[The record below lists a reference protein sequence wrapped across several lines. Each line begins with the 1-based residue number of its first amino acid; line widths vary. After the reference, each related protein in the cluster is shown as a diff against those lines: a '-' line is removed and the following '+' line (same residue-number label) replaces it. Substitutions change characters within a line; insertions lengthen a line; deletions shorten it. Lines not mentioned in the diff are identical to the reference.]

1 VSGEWIPFYSNTGE
15 GSSKLLP
22 GDTYKEIW
30 QVKLEGRYR
39 YVREI
44 FAEGY
49 LNSIQFVFEWG

>member
-1 VSGEWIPFYSNTGE
+1 MPSIFARAGE

-22 GDTYKEIW
+22 GDTYKEVW

-49 LNSIQFVFEWG
+49 INSIQFVFEWS